1 MSRMNVIFTLFLV
14 AIFFLASFVLLN
26 HPKYVTPYLYTFT
39 SKLSF
44 EQQDAKYVE
53 DGVEINRF
61 KVGDTPTSIDITYR
75 DKRKLALVTS
85 MGDSVVVVTDLSS
98 IDGEPLSSYRFTS
111 GAKPRVSI
119 WCDIDNDGVEELVIP
134 LWGEGFSS
142 IFVGALNSDSTIS
155 KIGEYT
161 VGYRPRSVACGDLD
175 NDGYNEIV
183 SADNFSDTISII
195 DNDGSLSYLKS
206 IGVASE
212 PGAIKITDFD
222 GDGLRDLIVTH
233 RASNNIY
240 VLLNEKNLNFH
251 ISLVIPTMKAPKD
264 QVVVDIDLDGFK
276 DIITVDGAT
285 NNISIYYIKSMRVHE
300 VERVK
305 LSGSP
310 HSLKYIPSTQA
321 SKKGTIVAAVYP
333 NWVEVA
339 SFCADRYVLTE
350 SLWFADYY
358 GLRKRKILYLD
369 HISGEDNVYA
379 VMAGIDSVVQL
390 PIRLS
395 ECN

>member
-1 MSRMNVIFTLFLV
+1 MKKINVIIVLFLV
-14 AIFFLASFVLLN
+14 AIIVLFSFFLLN
-26 HPKYVTPYLYTFT
+26 HPKYVTPYLYTLI
-39 SKLSF
+39 SELSF
-44 EQQDAKYVE
+44 KQQDAKYVE

-75 DKRKLALVTS
+75 DKRNLALVTS
-85 MGDSVVVVTDLSS
+85 MGDSVAVVTDLSS
-98 IDGEPLSSYRFTS
+98 MDGEPLSSYRFKS

-119 WCDIDNDGVEELVIP
+119 WCDINNDGVEEIVVP

-142 IFVGALNSDSTIS
+142 VFVGELSSDTTIS
-155 KIGEYT
+155 KVGEYT
-161 VGYRPRSVACGDLD
+161 VGYRPRSVACADLD

-183 SADNFSDTISII
+183 SADNYSDTISII
-195 DNDGSLSYLKS
+195 DNNGSLSYLKS
-206 IGVASE
+206 ISVANE

-222 GDGLRDLIVTH
+222 GDGLQDLIVTH
-233 RASNNIY
+233 RASNNLY
-240 VLLNEKNLNFH
+240 VLLNEKNLNFRL
-251 ISLVIPTMKAPKD
+251 SLVIPTMKAPKD
-264 QVVVDIDLDGFK
+264 QVVVDIDQDGFK
-276 DIITVDGAT
+276 DVITIDGAT

-310 HSLKYIPSTQA
+310 HSLKYIPSTLVG
-321 SKKGTIVAAVYP
+321 KKGAIVAAVYP
-333 NWVEVA
+333 NWIEVA
-339 SFCADRYVLTE
+339 SFCVDRYVLTE

-358 GLRKRKILYLD
+358 GLRKRKILYFD
-369 HISGEDNVYA
+369 YISGEDNIYA

-390 PIRLS
+390 PVRLS